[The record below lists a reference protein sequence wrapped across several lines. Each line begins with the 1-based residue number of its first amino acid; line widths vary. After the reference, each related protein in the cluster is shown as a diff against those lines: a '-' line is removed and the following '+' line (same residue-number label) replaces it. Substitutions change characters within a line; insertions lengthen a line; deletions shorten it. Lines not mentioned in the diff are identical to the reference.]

1 MNGKNN
7 EGVAGMLQLND
18 QLMHFSLAESIMD
31 LQIKKLLKTNFNDFP
46 NASQIKY
53 QIEEL

>member
-1 MNGKNN
+1 
-7 EGVAGMLQLND
+7 MLKLTD

-31 LQIKKLLKTNFNDFP
+31 VQIKKLLRTNFDDFP

-53 QIEEL
+53 QV

>member
-1 MNGKNN
+1 
-7 EGVAGMLQLND
+7 MLQLND

-53 QIEEL
+53 QI